1 MSEKMWEVT
10 IKHARTCDLGN
21 KHFVF
26 RRPNCT
32 ITFDPICQ
40 IVHAVIDGNSYS
52 SKELPSNTGY
62 IDTLVGRAYVEWN
75 SLEEIVGI
83 SSDTPLLTQ
92 GELVDQYPSHHQS
105 IVKSFQPL
113 GYSIFDHGDVEMGNL
128 PSSAH
133 LGYNN

>member
-1 MSEKMWEVT
+1 MWEVT

-40 IVHAVIDGNSYS
+40 ILHAVIDGNSYS
-52 SKELPSNTGY
+52 SKELPSKTVRDHLRTHLHRFFFFSFSCDNLFVSFLTFAQGY
-62 IDTLVGRAYVEWN
+62 IETLVRRAYVEWN

-83 SSDTPLLTQ
+83 SSGIPLLTQ
-92 GELVDQYPSHHQS
+92 GECVCVVNSS
-105 IVKSFQPL
+105 IDKKCK
-113 GYSIFDHGDVEMGNL
+113 
-128 PSSAH
+128 
-133 LGYNN
+133 